1 MSILMHI
8 LEALQKVLKITSKA
22 IHSGKVLVPSKITS
36 STKRRC
42 VRARVEEILIP
53 LMRPCSLASEI
64 RRLSPSI
71 TSMKSKG
78 DKGQPCLI
86 PLEAAK
92 NFEGVPLIR
101 TAKLAE
107 VRNPII
113 QFKSRRGTPI

>member
-1 MSILMHI
+1 M
-8 LEALQKVLKITSKA
+8 
-22 IHSGKVLVPSKITS
+22 PSRITS
-36 STKRRC
+36 STKRRY

-53 LMRPCSLASEI
+53 LMRPCSLASVI
-64 RRLSPSI
+64 KRQSPSI

-78 DKGQPCLI
+78 ERGQPCLI

-107 VRNPII
+107 VRHPVI
-113 QFKSRRGTPI
+113 QFTVRRGTPTWIRMSIMKN